1 MELARP
7 TRHRNSSDELLAE
20 RRRFSDAEPLLLA
33 AQAAFLATD
42 GPDSPR
48 TIDAA
53 ARLAAFYK
61 AWGRPD
67 QATRYEAKND
77 NGS

>member
-1 MELARP
+1 MRSCDELARP
-7 TRHRNSSDELLAE
+7 TSHRNSSDELLY
-20 RRRFSDAEPLLLA
+20 DAEPLLLA
-33 AQAAFLATD
+33 AHAAFLATD

-48 TIDAA
+48 TVDAA

-67 QATRYEAKND
+67 QATRYETGND
-77 NGS
+77 DGP